1 MKKYLYLICLLCCCA
16 FVSNMQVV
24 SAQSSAP
31 YVRVG
36 LLQGVQEIVITAND
50 DFVVKDV
57 DNKVNYKF
65 KKMNEVNIRQK
76 DRTVYVNKK
85 GKETTTLVVAV
96 KDNAPVIVNGK
107 RYRGNLIYEN
117 LSDHRLRRFYWF
129 QLCALYAQEI
139 PGDPAGQSG

>member
-1 MKKYLYLICLLCCCA
+1 
-16 FVSNMQVV
+16 MQVV

-85 GKETTTLVVAV
+85 
-96 KDNAPVIVNGK
+96 
-107 RYRGNLIYEN
+107 R
-117 LSDHRLRRFYWF
+117 
-129 QLCALYAQEI
+129 
-139 PGDPAGQSG
+139 

>member
-16 FVSNMQVV
+16 F
-24 SAQSSAP
+24 A
-31 YVRVG
+31 
-36 LLQGVQEIVITAND
+36 VITISCTPCNKPTLTYGAD
-50 DFVVKDV
+50 DCA

-96 KDNAPVIVNGK
+96 KDNA
-107 RYRGNLIYEN
+107 L
-117 LSDHRLRRFYWF
+117 
-129 QLCALYAQEI
+129 LYAVE
-139 PGDPAGQSG
+139 

>member
-16 FVSNMQVV
+16 FVSNIQVV

-36 LLQGVQEIVITAND
+36 LLQGVQEVVITAND

-96 KDNAPVIVNGK
+96 KDNAPVIV
-107 RYRGNLIYEN
+107 IE
-117 LSDHRLRRFYWF
+117 
-129 QLCALYAQEI
+129 EI
-139 PGDPAGQSG
+139 

>member
-85 GKETTTLVVAV
+85 VRKL
-96 KDNAPVIVNGK
+96 
-107 RYRGNLIYEN
+107 L
-117 LSDHRLRRFYWF
+117 LSGSSQR
-129 QLCALYAQEI
+129 
-139 PGDPAGQSG
+139 